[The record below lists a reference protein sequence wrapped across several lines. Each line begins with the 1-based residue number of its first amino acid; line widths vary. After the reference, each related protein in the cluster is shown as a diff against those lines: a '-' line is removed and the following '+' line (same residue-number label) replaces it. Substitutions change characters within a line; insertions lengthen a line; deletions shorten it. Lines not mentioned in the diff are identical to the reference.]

1 MPVLP
6 PTAVGVPNFPL
17 YPGSIPF
24 IVHGSV
30 VPFASIHTVTV
41 PTTTTT
47 GTETETVVI
56 ITPTSGLDKRW
67 DEPNWQLIRST
78 LVESTKLALKIINE
92 KLRDVQALLKN
103 KKWRLSAAL
112 KAGYYEID
120 EFDNDLPPP
129 RRVKASYKDAI
140 ELRPLVAKV
149 PPGLAPYPNGSP
161 YKDFNEF
168 FAQVGGEPDSG
179 SSAAVL
185 GKIFASL
192 ADDLGPEFVDQLVA
206 DLEPASEDLL
216 EFASLFAQANDVV
229 GLANLAALQQA
240 EESGEAAEELLEL
253 VLTIEQEDDEEPVGQ
268 IVGRSLLETKTASS
282 PTHAESTPNPTELKK
297 WDKADWREILHQ
309 VQEARR
315 KAQQAGA
322 SSTFTET
329 AEPTP
334 EPTPDSA
341 RAEKLKKLEELV
353 SKAEIWLS
361 RVEARHKAQQ
371 TEAAAT
377 STITETAEP
386 TPDSTRAKEL
396 ERLASAMDIWRSK
409 DEARRKAQQAAATS
423 TITDLRAD
431 PSHPTGTARQ
441 SSSTK
446 TLWEDWVTS
455 YLANH
460 PYPEPTKGPVY
471 KVVTKTVTTT
481 ETVTIE
487 PTPVPVLAD
496 PSAVG
501 KRGVDLLVIP
511 DLGPY
516 YLSKGPKFYE
526 QFATVIPAVSSIAA
540 AAAAAAAEPT
550 APPAAVG
557 KRDEMIRS
565 RPARI
570 PEHIY
575 LSKDPKFFEHFL
587 GGTTSVSTTTTTTTA
602 TATSTATVESAAG
615 CTPPS

>member
-17 YPGSIPF
+17 RPGSIPF

-47 GTETETVVI
+47 STETETVVI
-56 ITPTSGLDKRW
+56 IAPTSGLDKRW
-67 DEPNWQLIRST
+67 DDLNWQLIRAT
-78 LVESTKLALKIINE
+78 LVENTKLALKIINE
-92 KLRDVQALLKN
+92 KLRDVQAILEN

-140 ELRPLVAKV
+140 ELQPLVAKV
-149 PPGLAPYPNGSP
+149 PPGLTPYPNGSP
-161 YKDFNEF
+161 YQDFNEF
-168 FAQVGGEPDSG
+168 FAHVGGGEPDSG
-179 SSAAVL
+179 SSEAVL
-185 GKIFASL
+185 GKIFANL

-216 EFASLFAQANDVV
+216 QFASLFAQVNNAVA
-229 GLANLAALQQA
+229 LANLAALQQA

-253 VLTIEQEDDEEPVGQ
+253 VLTIEQEEGDKEPVGQ
-268 IVGRSLLETKTASS
+268 IVGRSLLETKTVSS
-282 PTHAESTPNPTELKK
+282 PTHAEPTPNATELKK
-297 WDKADWREILHQ
+297 WDKANWREILRQ
-309 VQEARR
+309 FQ
-315 KAQQAGA
+315 
-322 SSTFTET
+322 
-329 AEPTP
+329 
-334 EPTPDSA
+334 
-341 RAEKLKKLEELV
+341 
-353 SKAEIWLS
+353 
-361 RVEARHKAQQ
+361 
-371 TEAAAT
+371 
-377 STITETAEP
+377 
-386 TPDSTRAKEL
+386 
-396 ERLASAMDIWRSK
+396 
-409 DEARRKAQQAAATS
+409 EARRKAQQAAATS
-423 TITDLRAD
+423 TITDLR
-431 PSHPTGTARQ
+431 PTGTARQ

-455 YLANH
+455 NH

-481 ETVTIE
+481 ETVTVG
-487 PTPVPVLAD
+487 PTPVPVSAV
-496 PSAVG
+496 PSVVG
-501 KRGVDLLVIP
+501 KRGVDLLVVP
-511 DLGPY
+511 DLEPY
-516 YLSKGPKFYE
+516 YLSKGSKFYE
-526 QFATVIPAVSSIAA
+526 QFATVIPVVSSIDAA
-540 AAAAAAAEPT
+540 AAAATAEPT

-565 RPARI
+565 RLASR

-575 LSKDPKFFEHFL
+575 LSKDPNFFEHFL
-587 GGTTSVSTTTTTTTA
+587 GGATSVNTTTTTTTA
-602 TATSTATVESAAG
+602 TATVESAAG